1 MKLIRKTIALLV
13 AAMICF
19 AFIGNR
25 SDKTDSEKEQQKN
38 AAVNGTVNVLET
50 VIECIEEMAEE

>member
-19 AFIGNR
+19 TFIGNR